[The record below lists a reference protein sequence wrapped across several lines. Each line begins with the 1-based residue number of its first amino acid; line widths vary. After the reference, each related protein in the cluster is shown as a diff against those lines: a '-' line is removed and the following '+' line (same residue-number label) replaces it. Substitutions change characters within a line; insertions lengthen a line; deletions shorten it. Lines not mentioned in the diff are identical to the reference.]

1 MKKHLGNLLV
11 EADIISVKTLERAL
25 ERQEGSG
32 KRLGLILEEMGVITD
47 EELVAALAKQLGLKT
62 VSDIAAHTFP
72 KELIALIPEDIAV
85 QKLVFPLKQKDEMLA
100 LAISDPFD
108 SDTLDFLMKKI
119 GMKIIPVLSTRKDIV
134 AAINKHYLHSE
145 IQQSNK
151 KTVLV
156 IDDSQS
162 IAAVIKA
169 ALVREGYNVL
179 LAHDGIEGLKMVFS
193 QKIDLVICDAVMPRM
208 DGYAF
213 LRAIKANP
221 ATAKILVI
229 LLTSKAS
236 PEEEQRALTSGFH
249 DFIAKPVMPVRVISR
264 VKKALETK

>member
-1 MKKHLGNLLV
+1 MKKHIGNLLV
-11 EADIISVKTLERAL
+11 EAEIISVKTLERAL

-62 VSDIAAHTFP
+62 VSDFASHTFAA
-72 KELIALIPEDIAV
+72 ELMALVPEDLAV
-85 QKLVFPLKQKDEMLA
+85 QKLIFPLKHKDEMLA
-100 LAISDPFD
+100 LAITDPFD
-108 SDTLDFLMKKI
+108 SDTLDYLTKRT

-134 AAINKHYLHSE
+134 TAINKHYLHSD

-151 KTVLV
+151 LTVLV
-156 IDDSQS
+156 VDDSQS
-162 IAAVIKA
+162 ISAIIKV
-169 ALVREGYNVL
+169 ALLKEGYNVL
-179 LAHDGIEGLKMVFS
+179 IANDGVEGLKMVFS
-193 QKIDLVICDAVMPRM
+193 QKINLVICDAVMPRM
-208 DGYAF
+208 DGYAL
-213 LRAIKANP
+213 LRAIKANS
-221 ATAKILVI
+221 ATAKVPVI

-236 PEEEQRALTSGFH
+236 PEEEQRALKSGFH